1 MGNQA
6 SKKPQPSSAAAQAAP
21 VPQPN
26 YTDHL
31 TRRRHC
37 WPRRADGRLLTC
49 DETQA
54 YIMHNCDFIAHARAF
69 GVRCLHQQLQLPPP
83 PKPSPLCRLRAPHAA
98 PAASDDASARV
109 YVSAAARVCLRCSE
123 VTRVAVCL
131 AAMAEADHQGAVQ
144 LCGWA
149 ACIIEYVCGCRCRQ
163 VEVRLRAAMQHD
175 VPCVMLWHVSFCSD

>member
-1 MGNQA
+1 MGNLA

-26 YTDHL
+26 YTDCL

-54 YIMHNCDFIAHARAF
+54 YIMRNCDYIAHARAF
-69 GVRCLHQQLQLPPP
+69 GVRCLHQQLLLPPP
-83 PKPSPLCRLRAPHAA
+83 PKPSPLCRVRALYAA
-98 PAASDDASARV
+98 PAAADDASSRV
-109 YVSAAARVCLRCSE
+109 YLSAAARVCIRCSE
-123 VTRVAVCL
+123 VALLAVGL
-131 AAMAEADHQGAVQ
+131 ATIAEAHHQDVVQ

-149 ACIIEYVCGCRCRQ
+149 ACIIDYVCGCRCRQ
-163 VEVRLRAAMQHD
+163 VQVRQRAA
-175 VPCVMLWHVSFCSD
+175 